1 MMCLLDK
8 NNVATDAATD
18 ATTDA
23 TTDNATDATTDEFLT
38 SRRYCSAIRQS
49 IIPIAIAL
57 FHKTDI

>member
-8 NNVATDAATD
+8 NNVA
-18 ATTDA
+18 
-23 TTDNATDATTDEFLT
+23 TDNATDATTDEFLT

>member
-18 ATTDA
+18 ATTD
-23 TTDNATDATTDEFLT
+23 NATDEFLT